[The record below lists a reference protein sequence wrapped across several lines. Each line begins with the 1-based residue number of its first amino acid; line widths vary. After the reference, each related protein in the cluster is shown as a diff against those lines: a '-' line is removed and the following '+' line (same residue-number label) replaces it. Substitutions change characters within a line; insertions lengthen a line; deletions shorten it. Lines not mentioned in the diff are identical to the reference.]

1 MNVFFKMLL
10 CTMLLATFVACNDD
24 DDVKDAILEVNYKNL
39 NGTWRLSEWNGKEMN
54 DELYCYI
61 TFDRKEHTYIMYQ
74 NLNSMYSRKLTGSF
88 LIEEKEDGFI
98 LSGTYDFGKGDWAN
112 KYIVTEISSG
122 LSLTIH
128 FIELSNISVT
138 IYLLAQSPL
147 PRLP

>member
-61 TFDRKEHTYIMYQ
+61 TFDRKEHTYIM
-74 NLNSMYSRKLTGSF
+74 
-88 LIEEKEDGFI
+88 
-98 LSGTYDFGKGDWAN
+98 
-112 KYIVTEISSG
+112 
-122 LSLTIH
+122 
-128 FIELSNISVT
+128 
-138 IYLLAQSPL
+138 
-147 PRLP
+147 